1 MIQYTVDDIRYI
13 ILLASFAEKQ
23 RLIHD
28 GIDYVTNCRHCFQGK
43 EKVRE
48 YNLKKCMIIANVDTK
63 SDFAHVRRED

>member
-43 EKVRE
+43 
-48 YNLKKCMIIANVDTK
+48 
-63 SDFAHVRRED
+63 